1 MCALPSPVVEYL
13 GKFIAETS
21 SPGYFLVDKQGHLQ
35 EWGGALAAYGLRD
48 LRAGAPIQEQVD
60 FLVGLLPGA
69 DTALYCPCVDM
80 GSGLFTDMHV
90 FPGDGDDWVLLLDV
104 STEARQHRQLQQRL
118 HDLSLLQEQQTKSL
132 WQQVIA
138 EVFLNLDQ
146 FLRDVLMDASL
157 LADVCAALRI
167 LVLERLQNGSYRV
180 IGSIPEWFMRMHSEA
195 IPEEG
200 DVQPGRM
207 FPFLAN
213 FLLDAEAFWGDEA
226 VGVLKSGPWREL
238 DRSANELYLEASAVL
253 WGTGKFLLIAN
264 SENDYEEKR
273 SIIQRARENNLQ
285 QHRFGK
291 EVQRKE
297 TLVQAIVHDVI
308 GMLTPI
314 KACFA
319 LLSSE
324 NLSPKARRCVE
335 LGLQQTTRQQMLTQ
349 TILDVFSAEMGALDP
364 FTRDPTQAPDVVVCA
379 KAVLKALS
387 PVAATRQMTLQLHPS
402 IGPQRDRKVVGER
415 SRLERVIFNLV
426 ENAIRHSP
434 GGAVVTVGM
443 KSEGESILI
452 TVDDEGSYV
461 PQDMVGALFEKLI
474 QHRGRSGRAGLG
486 LYFCRLMV
494 ERWGGTIGYSPRP
507 RGGNRFWL
515 RLPRAS
521 AHR

>member
-1 MCALPSPVVEYL
+1 M
-13 GKFIAETS
+13 
-21 SPGYFLVDKQGHLQ
+21 
-35 EWGGALAAYGLRD
+35 
-48 LRAGAPIQEQVD
+48 
-60 FLVGLLPGA
+60 
-69 DTALYCPCVDM
+69 
-80 GSGLFTDMHV
+80 
-90 FPGDGDDWVLLLDV
+90 LLLDV

-138 EVFLNLDQ
+138 DVFLNLDQ

-157 LADVCAALRI
+157 LADVCAALQI
-167 LVLERLQNGSYRV
+167 LVLERLQSGSYRV
-180 IGSIPEWFMRMHSEA
+180 IGSIPEWFMRMHSEG
-195 IPEEG
+195 IPEES

-364 FTRDPTQAPDVVVCA
+364 FTRE
-379 KAVLKALS
+379 S
-387 PVAATRQMTLQLHPS
+387 HPGPGRGPMCEGS
-402 IGPQRDRKVVGER
+402 IGG
-415 SRLERVIFNLV
+415 VI
-426 ENAIRHSP
+426 A
-434 GGAVVTVGM
+434 GGR
-443 KSEGESILI
+443 
-452 TVDDEGSYV
+452 Y
-461 PQDMVGALFEKLI
+461 
-474 QHRGRSGRAGLG
+474 
-486 LYFCRLMV
+486 
-494 ERWGGTIGYSPRP
+494 
-507 RGGNRFWL
+507 
-515 RLPRAS
+515 
-521 AHR
+521 

>member
-180 IGSIPEWFMRMHSEA
+180 IGRIPEWFMRLEA

-364 FTRDPTQAPDVVVCA
+364 FTRDPTQAPDVVLCA
-379 KAVLKALS
+379 KAVLEALS
-387 PVAATRQMTLQLHPS
+387 PVAATRQMTLELHPS
-402 IGPQRDRKVVGER
+402 IGRQRDRKVVGER

-434 GGAVVTVGM
+434 GGTVVTVGM
-443 KSEGESILI
+443 KSEGE
-452 TVDDEGSYV
+452 
-461 PQDMVGALFEKLI
+461 
-474 QHRGRSGRAGLG
+474 
-486 LYFCRLMV
+486 
-494 ERWGGTIGYSPRP
+494 
-507 RGGNRFWL
+507 
-515 RLPRAS
+515 AS
-521 AHR
+521 